1 VYLDTLL
8 SRYYPANG
16 ILKILRYIQIIV
28 ITFEVFTDFAIRYR
42 LHLLSELCFHGVH
55 CVSMECIVFPRIALC
70 FHGVHY
76 VLSIAVYV
84 QDHWEV
90 SREKIEITRE
100 LGQGSF
106 GMVYEGVARDIVP
119 DEAEVKVAIKTVN
132 EKASLRDRI
141 EFLNE
146 ASVMK

>member
-1 VYLDTLL
+1 
-8 SRYYPANG
+8 
-16 ILKILRYIQIIV
+16 
-28 ITFEVFTDFAIRYR
+28 VFQWSA
-42 LHLLSELCFHGVH
+42 LCFHGVH
-55 CVSMECIVFPRIALC
+55 CVSTGCIVFPRSALF

-76 VLSIAVYV
+76 DVLSIAVYV